1 VLQVAGSLG
10 PMPQK
15 SLSRTFWN
23 GGPSGPGEDPEF
35 RPLRLMRD
43 PEGTPVKA
51 EDVTIGSVFHIMPE
65 GLLPNPDDPEAE
77 YLEKHGLEE
86 KAKAAVLILI
96 RLDEGPHRSQK
107 QRDWGHQGIVAY
119 SKICTHVGCPVGP
132 VRAADPPPAV
142 PLPPVDLRRHA
153 DCEVIFGPAKRP
165 LPQLKITVDDEGY
178 LVAAAGFAEAC
189 RPELLGAPDEH
200 HHRPTRRRPA
210 RGGHPRR
217 GRSLRSRPARRWHR
231 RWVDDRTGAAKP
243 VGYLMKKVFP
253 DHWSF
258 MLGEIAMYSM
268 IICLLTGAFL
278 TFWFVPSAGHTIP
291 YDGSF
296 VPLRGVGMS
305 EAYASTLNISFDIK
319 GGLII
324 RQIHHWAALMFI
336 VALTVH
342 MFRVFFTGAFRK
354 PREINWVIGTVL
366 ALLAIVEGFAGYSL
380 PDDLLSG
387 TGIRAMAG
395 FVQTAPVIGTY
406 LVYGIFG
413 GPFPGEMIIPRL
425 YSVHIL
431 LLPAILIGLFTA
443 HIGLVFVQKHTQY
456 PGPGRTNEN
465 VVGFPVMPVYAAKAG
480 GFFFIVFGVLAMI
493 SALVQINPVW
503 AYGPYDPSPVTAGSQ
518 PDWYM
523 GFADGALRLL
533 PGWLEFEFWGYTLSL
548 NIALGALVLLPLVYT
563 VLGIYPFVE
572 RWVTKDDREHHLLD
586 RPRNNPVPHRHRH
599 GGHHRLLGLH
609 VRRGQRHHGDQAA
622 LSIND
627 ITWFFRIGL
636 FVLPPLMFW
645 VTKRICLSLQRRD
658 RDTVLHGRET
668 GTIIRTPDGKYFER
682 HEDIDAFE
690 RWPLVA
696 FESPAPLA
704 LTDGADANGVS
715 SKDAKKARRRV
726 AWSNFY
732 FKTRVEPVTP
742 TELAAAHHHGEHE
755 AISGGSAP
763 AAIKHDKH
771 PH

>member
-1 VLQVAGSLG
+1 MSTTTARPADALCEGDTPAEAA
-10 PMPQK
+10 
-15 SLSRTFWN
+15 
-23 GGPSGPGEDPEF
+23 PSG
-35 RPLRLMRD
+35 
-43 PEGTPVKA
+43 A
-51 EDVTIGSVFHIMPE
+51 
-65 GLLPNPDDPEAE
+65 
-77 YLEKHGLEE
+77 
-86 KAKAAVLILI
+86 
-96 RLDEGPHRSQK
+96 
-107 QRDWGHQGIVAY
+107 
-119 SKICTHVGCPVGP
+119 
-132 VRAADPPPAV
+132 
-142 PLPPVDLRRHA
+142 
-153 DCEVIFGPAKRP
+153 
-165 LPQLKITVDDEGY
+165 
-178 LVAAAGFAEAC
+178 
-189 RPELLGAPDEH
+189 
-200 HHRPTRRRPA
+200 
-210 RGGHPRR
+210 
-217 GRSLRSRPARRWHR
+217 ARRVGGIAG
-231 RWVDDRTGAAKP
+231 WVDDRTGAAKP

-268 IICLLTGAFL
+268 IICLITGAFL
-278 TFWFVPSAGHTIP
+278 TFWFVPSAGHTV

-586 RPRNNPVPHRHRH
+586 RPRNNPVRT
-599 GGHHRLLGLH
+599 GIGMAGITAYSVFMFAAGNDIMAIKLGM
-609 VRRGQRHHGDQAA
+609 
-622 LSIND
+622 SIND

-682 HEDIDAFE
+682 HDTELTADQ
-690 RWPLVA
+690 WVLVQHD
-696 FESPAPLA
+696 PVAPLELETEVDEHGVARKTSRLAKAKVA
-704 LTDGADANGVS
+704 LSRFYFADAVN
-715 SKDAKKARRRV
+715 
-726 AWSNFY
+726 
-732 FKTRVEPVTP
+732 PVTP
-742 TELAAAHHHGEHE
+742 AELAAAHHHGEEHE
-755 AISGGSAP
+755 AIEAAPSADESEP
-763 AAIKHDKH
+763 AQVGRH
-771 PH
+771 